1 MWPKLP
7 ITSITP
13 FTFQDFPERT
23 ACILWFSGCNMA
35 CGYCHNPELVKGTL
49 ARLPEPKIT
58 DFLNS
63 RKGLLEGVVLSGGEC
78 TLANALPELCR
89 YLKAMGFQVKI
100 DTNGT
105 RPEMIA
111 HLLNQALVD
120 FIALDFKAP
129 ERKYTA
135 ITHHADFSAF
145 EHSLKLIASA
155 SIETEIRTTVHGDLL
170 DTDDLNIMT
179 AQLEAL
185 RYTGPYVVQ
194 NFRTVPTLGGLTTP
208 QRPFNPAD
216 LTPRAFPTRLR
227 NFKGL

>member
-1 MWPKLP
+1 MWRKLP

-63 RKGLLEGVVLSGGEC
+63 RKGLLEGIVLSGGEC
-78 TLANALPELCR
+78 TLSNTLPDLCR
-89 YLKAMGFQVKI
+89 YLKSMGFQVKI

-105 RPEMIA
+105 RPEMIRY
-111 HLLNQALVD
+111 LLDQALVD

-129 ERKYTA
+129 QAKYTA
-135 ITHHADFSAF
+135 ITHHADFGAF
-145 EHSLKLIASA
+145 ERSLRLIMSA
-155 SIETEIRTTVHGDLL
+155 AVETEIRTTVHGDLL
-170 DTDDLNIMT
+170 NADDLNAMT

-185 RYTGPYVVQ
+185 NYQGPYVVQ
-194 NFRTVPTLGGLTTP
+194 NFRNVPTLGGLTTP
-208 QRPFNPAD
+208 TQSFNPAD
-216 LTPRAFPTRLR
+216 LIPRTFPTHLR
-227 NFKGL
+227 NFGAV